1 MGEPIDR
8 EETMD
13 DSSIQERIEQL
24 VAEEREMLAQ
34 SEGAGPSD
42 ERHERLGELKV
53 ELDRCWDLLRQRRA
67 REEFGR
73 DPDEAQPRDAR
84 VVEDYLQ

>member
-1 MGEPIDR
+1 
-8 EETMD
+8 MD
-13 DSSIQERIEQL
+13 DSNIQDRIEKL
-24 VAEEREMLAQ
+24 VAEEQHLLTQ

-42 ERHERLGELKV
+42 ERHERLQELKV

-67 REEFGR
+67 REEFGQ
-73 DPDEAQPRDAR
+73 DPDEAQARDPR